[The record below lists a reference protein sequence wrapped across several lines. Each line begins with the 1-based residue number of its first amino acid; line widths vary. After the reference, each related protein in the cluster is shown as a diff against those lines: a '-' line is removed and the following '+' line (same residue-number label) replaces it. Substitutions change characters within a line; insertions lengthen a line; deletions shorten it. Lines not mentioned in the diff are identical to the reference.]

1 MKMTHRRPAAPLV
14 AGRFPFP
21 MWMTR
26 LPLARP
32 EWGKPDLISQE
43 QASYTLGI
51 SRTTLWRL
59 IKASEIEGIA
69 IGSRTLISRASIE
82 AYIEKHSTRGSEQ

>member
-1 MKMTHRRPAAPLV
+1 MKMTYGRPAAPPA

-59 IKASEIEGIA
+59 IKAREIEGVA
-69 IGSRTLISRASIE
+69 IGSRTLIARASIE